1 MVSSNEWYLRSD
13 RRRNNHAD
21 FLCLTFRCIRFDHV
35 FGVAAHYREL
45 ASKRGQEFVN
55 VYDVGWR
62 RNLQLF
68 FNIGPDSP

>member
-1 MVSSNEWYLRSD
+1 MESQIVIDERLIAKYD
-13 RRRNNHAD
+13 RAGPRYTSYPTAPQFHERY
-21 FLCLTFRCIRFDHV
+21 T
-35 FGVAAHYREL
+35 AAHYREL
-45 ASKRGQEFVN
+45 ASKRGVEFIN